1 MVDNV
6 TAVSFVDGAGITRQQ
21 NSTNDNSGFIAPQTA
36 LRTNGAPVEA
46 GNPLPVTMTGGPTVA
61 GQASALVQSTAAAA
75 ALGTPADAVWS
86 GSGAGSV
93 VGALKAIWTALTV
106 GIGIK
111 PAAITITQTV
121 VPLTQA
127 DNPIVAA
134 NPNRKYLAI
143 INIGTGLAS
152 LGFGAVAVAGQGWP
166 LSAASVA
173 GDGGGGLERSGD
185 GITLQAIHGICAI
198 GVTTSVVVLEGV

>member
-46 GNPLPVTMTGGPTVA
+46 NNPLPIA
-61 GQASALVQSTAAAA
+61 DA
-75 ALGTPADAVWS
+75 ALLAAFI
-86 GSGAGSV
+86 AGIV
-93 VGALKAIWTALTV
+93 V
-106 GIGIK
+106 K

-121 VPLTQA
+121 VALTSA
-127 DNPIVAA
+127 DVVIVAA
-134 NPNRKYLAI
+134 NSNRKYLAI

-152 LGFGAVAVAGQGWP
+152 LGFGSVAVAGQGWP
-166 LSAASVA
+166 LSAASAA
-173 GDGGGGLERSGD
+173 GDAGGGLERSGD
-185 GITLQAIHGICAI
+185 GITLQAIHGICAA
-198 GVTTSVVVLEGV
+198 GVTTNVVVLEGV